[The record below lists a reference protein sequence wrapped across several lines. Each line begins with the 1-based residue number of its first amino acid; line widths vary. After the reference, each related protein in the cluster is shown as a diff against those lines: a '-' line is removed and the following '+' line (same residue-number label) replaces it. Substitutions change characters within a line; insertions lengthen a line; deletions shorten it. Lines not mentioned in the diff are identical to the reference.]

1 MQVEFLS
8 RFNKDVDALSDD
20 KVKTSL
26 LKIIEE
32 VEKANSIRQLSN
44 VKKLIGYK
52 TAYRLKMGEYRIGF
66 FFENS
71 VFQFARFVHRKDIY
85 KVFP

>member
-32 VEKANSIRQLSN
+32 VEKE
-44 VKKLIGYK
+44 IGR
-52 TAYRLKMGEYRIGF
+52 AH
-66 FFENS
+66 
-71 VFQFARFVHRKDIY
+71 V
-85 KVFP
+85 